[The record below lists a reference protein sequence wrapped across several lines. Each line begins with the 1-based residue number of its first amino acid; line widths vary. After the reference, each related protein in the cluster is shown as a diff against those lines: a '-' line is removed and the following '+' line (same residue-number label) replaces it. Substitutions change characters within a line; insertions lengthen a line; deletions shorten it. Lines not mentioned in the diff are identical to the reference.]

1 MKPLKLVISG
11 FGPFKG
17 EVTVPFD
24 KIGES
29 GIFLI
34 SGDTGAGKT
43 TIFDAIAFALYGSAS
58 GENRTTDSMRSD
70 YATSDDRT
78 YVKLVFSH
86 KGRQYE
92 VERNPLYQRAK
103 KRGDGFTE
111 EKPNATLTKWDGTV
125 IAGYQPVTNEII
137 EILSVDYKQFK
148 QIAMIAQGEFMKLLT
163 ASSEERGVIFRKVF
177 QTGHYEAMQKKLK
190 SMASELKG
198 ECDQLER
205 SMVQYL
211 SGIILPKENEVLEV
225 WKRKPDIHKIDALL
239 ELLELGLEEDKATY
253 ETLEEENKKLEKS
266 LVELTTKITLVEE
279 QEKKKQE
286 LEQRRLILEQLSK
299 QSDEIKSKQIE
310 LQNAKK
316 ALYQVKPVADVYHRS
331 KTEIENLSKEILE
344 QKKRFAILEV
354 DVKKKQEEYQEHEK
368 DKAYLEELAVAINQC
383 KEELVQYE
391 NLRQLEIKIQSNL
404 KKQEEIVVNENGLTE
419 KSKILKTE
427 ISELTKELQGYLP
440 IDQEISECIQLGKE
454 LKVRITKLKSL
465 FEEMNRIEVESG
477 NLEALQKE
485 YFKKENSYQTANK
498 EYQVLELAY
507 FREQAGLLAMNLKE
521 EEPCP
526 VCGSTNHP
534 KKAECSKEAPTE
546 AMLNQAKAKLER
558 ETAALNQQSLSVS
571 NQKTKIS
578 MMWDNLS
585 LVCEEIF
592 EESIASE
599 KIKDRITEE
608 LACSEEVF
616 LKKNE
621 EYKVLKK
628 NQERRDCCN
637 KRVTEITDSL
647 EEIAQRIQSLNKD
660 KIAIATVL
668 GQMEGSKEQILARRK
683 YATKEECEN
692 KHNSLLEES
701 KQIRSYL
708 ERLEREFRELRSQ
721 WSALKAVI
729 EENEIKEAKRKTS
742 LEEEEKAYQNKL
754 IENFS
759 ESEESYLSCLWPED
773 KIEQTQK
780 NIEDYEKQVSE
791 QQLMIE
797 KLVIE
802 IKDIDSVDLP
812 TLHENRNMII
822 SQKSEC
828 ERQKEEVNRRVRNNE
843 QIYQDAKKQLEAKG
857 EIQRKYLSINEL
869 SKTANGELAGKVKI
883 AFEQYVQAF
892 YFDSVIEEA
901 NKRLRKMTFSQYTL
915 HRVDSVNLRSQ
926 GGLEIFVMDH
936 YTGKQRSVKSL
947 SGGESF
953 KAALALALGLS
964 DVIQSYAG
972 GIELDSMFIDEGFGS
987 LDSESLEQAIETLIS
1002 LTSGNRLV
1010 GIISHVTE
1018 LKERIDKK
1026 MLIHKTME
1034 GSYIK

>member
-1 MKPLKLVISG
+1 MKPLELAISG
-11 FGPFKG
+11 FGPFKS
-17 EVTVPFD
+17 EVIVPFE

-29 GIFLI
+29 GLFLI

-43 TIFDAIAFALYGSAS
+43 TIFDAIAFALFGCAS

-70 YATSDDRT
+70 YATSEDKT

-86 KGRQYE
+86 KGRRYE

-103 KRGDGFTE
+103 KRGDGVTE

-163 ASSEERGVIFRKVF
+163 ASSEERGIIFRKVF

-198 ECDQLER
+198 ECDQLEH

-211 SGIILPKENEVLEV
+211 SGILLSKENEILEE
-225 WKRKPDIHKIDALL
+225 WKCKPDIHKIDALL
-239 ELLELGLEEDKATY
+239 EMLELTLEEDKVQY
-253 ETLEEENKKLEKS
+253 KTLESENKELANS
-266 LVELTTKITLVEE
+266 LVELTTKITLMEE

-286 LEQRRLILEQLSK
+286 LEQRKLVLEELRR
-299 QSDEIKSKQIE
+299 QSDQIKRYQIA
-310 LQNAKK
+310 LQKAKK
-316 ALYQVKPVADVYHRS
+316 ALYQVKPVADAYHRS
-331 KTEIENLSKEILE
+331 KAEAENLAGEIKE
-344 QKKRFAILEV
+344 QKKRFTIVEEDA
-354 DVKKKQEEYQEHEK
+354 KKKQAEYQAHEK
-368 DKAYLEELAVAINQC
+368 DKARLEELAIAVNQC
-383 KEELVQYE
+383 REELAQFE
-391 NLRQLEIKIQSNL
+391 TLKQLELRIQNDR
-404 KKQEEIVVNENGLTE
+404 KKQEVIVSKEKEFDDKGKQLRAEYTE
-419 KSKILKTE
+419 LV
-427 ISELTKELQGYLP
+427 KELRGYRHT
-440 IDQEISECIQLGKE
+440 DQEIAECIQTGKE
-454 LKVRITKLKSL
+454 FKSRITKLKSL
-465 FEEMNRIEVESG
+465 IEERNRIELETK
-477 NLEALQKE
+477 NLIELQQE
-485 YFKKENSYQTANK
+485 YFKRENSYQTANK
-498 EYQVLELAY
+498 VYQVLELAY
-507 FREQAGLLAMNLKE
+507 FREQAGLLARNLKE

-534 KKAECSKEAPTE
+534 KKAEGRKEAPTE
-546 AMLNQAKAKLER
+546 TMLNQAKSKLES
-558 ETAALNQQSLSVS
+558 EMALLNQQSLSVS
-571 NQKTKIS
+571 NQSTKVS
-578 MMWDNLS
+578 FMWDNLS
-585 LVCEEIF
+585 VVCEELL
-592 EESIASE
+592 EESVE
-599 KIKDRITEE
+599 KERIKDRIAEE
-608 LACSEEVF
+608 LSHSEEAF
-616 LKKNE
+616 LQKNE

-628 NQERRDCCN
+628 NQERRDWCN
-637 KRVTEITDSL
+637 RRTEEITVTLD
-647 EEIAQRIQSLNKD
+647 EITQSMHNLNKE
-660 KIAIATVL
+660 KITIATVL
-668 GQMEGSKEQILARRK
+668 GQMEGSREQMLERRK
-683 YATKEECEN
+683 YAAKEECEN
-692 KHNSLLEES
+692 KLTSLLEEGN
-701 KQIRSYL
+701 QIRGNL

-729 EENEIKEAKRKTS
+729 EENERK
-742 LEEEEKAYQNKL
+742 EEKIKITLESEFQAYQRKL
-754 IENFS
+754 S
-759 ESEESYLSCLWPED
+759 ETSFASEEDYLSCLWAED
-773 KIEQTQK
+773 NIEKVQSL
-780 NIEDYEKQVSE
+780 IEDYEKQVSE
-791 QQLMIE
+791 HRFMVD
-797 KLVIE
+797 KLESETKGSNALELPILEGKREE
-802 IKDIDSVDLP
+802 ILLKKTV
-812 TLHENRNMII
+812 
-822 SQKSEC
+822 C

-843 QIYQDAKKQLEAKG
+843 KIYHDAKKQLEAKG
-857 EIQRKYLSINEL
+857 EIQRRYLSVNEL
-869 SKTANGELAGKVKI
+869 SKTANGELTGKVKI

-915 HRVDSVNLRSQ
+915 HRADSVNLRSQ

-953 KAALALALGLS
+953 KAALSLALGLS

-1026 MLIHKTME
+1026 ILLHKTME

>member
-1 MKPLKLVISG
+1 MKPLELAISG

-17 EVTVPFD
+17 EVNVPFE

-29 GIFLI
+29 GLFLI

-43 TIFDAIAFALYGSAS
+43 TIFDAIAFALFGCAS

-70 YATSDDRT
+70 YATGDDKT

-86 KGRQYE
+86 KGRRYE

-111 EKPNATLTKWDGTV
+111 EKPNATLIKWDGSV
-125 IAGYQPVTNEII
+125 VAGYQPVTNEIM
-137 EILSVDYKQFK
+137 EILSIDYKQFK

-177 QTGHYEAMQKKLK
+177 QTGNYEAMQKKLK
-190 SMASELKG
+190 SMASELRG

-211 SGIILPKENEVLEV
+211 SGILLSKENEVLEE
-225 WKRKPDIHKIDALL
+225 WKRKPDIHKINDLL
-239 ELLELGLEEDKATY
+239 ELLELDLEEDKSRY
-253 ETLEEENKKLEKS
+253 DTLEVENKELSGK

-286 LEQRRLILEQLSK
+286 LEQRRLLLEDLRK
-299 QSDEIKSKQIE
+299 QSEQIKLNQID

-316 ALYQVKPVADVYHRS
+316 ALYQVKPVADAYHKSRVE
-331 KTEIENLSKEILE
+331 TENLVREIIE
-344 QKKRFAILEV
+344 QKKRFDIVSEET
-354 DVKKKQEEYQEHEK
+354 KKKQAEYHEHEK
-368 DKAYLEELAVAINQC
+368 DKARLEELAIAINQC
-383 KEELVQYE
+383 KEELAQFE
-391 NLRQLEIKIQSNL
+391 NLKQLEIKIQSNL
-404 KKQEEIVVNENGLTE
+404 KNQDAIVSNEKKIEEQGKL
-419 KSKILKTE
+419 LKGDH
-427 ISELTKELQGYLP
+427 SELTKELQGYLS
-440 IDQEISECIQLGKE
+440 IDQEILECIQIGKD
-454 LKVRITKLKSL
+454 LKSKITKLKSL
-465 FEEMNRIEVESG
+465 LDELNRIELESS
-477 NLEALQKE
+477 NLKVLQQE

-498 EYQVLELAY
+498 EYQTLELAY
-507 FREQAGLLAMNLKE
+507 FREQAGLLAMNLKG

-526 VCGSTNHP
+526 VCGSTKHP

-546 AMLNQAKAKLER
+546 AMLNQAKVKLES
-558 ETAALNQQSLSVS
+558 ETVVLNQQSLSVS
-571 NQKTKIS
+571 NQNTKIS
-578 MMWDNLS
+578 LMWDNLCV
-585 LVCEEIF
+585 VCEELF
-592 EESIASE
+592 EESFGKD

-608 LACSEEVF
+608 LSRSEEAF
-616 LKKNE
+616 LQKNE
-621 EYKVLKK
+621 EYRVLKK
-628 NQERRDCCN
+628 NQERRDWCN
-637 KRVTEITDSL
+637 KRTTEISAAL
-647 EEIAQRIQSLNKD
+647 EENVQNIQNLNQE

-668 GQMEGSKEQILARRK
+668 GQMEGSREQILERRK

-692 KHNSLLEES
+692 KHTALLLES
-701 KQIRSYL
+701 NQLRSNL
-708 ERLEREFRELRSQ
+708 ERLEKEFHELRSQ

-729 EENEIKEAKRKTS
+729 EDNEIKEAKQKVT
-742 LEEEEKAYQNKL
+742 LEEEEKAYQRKL
-754 IENFS
+754 TETSFD
-759 ESEESYLSCLWPED
+759 SEESYLACLWTED

-780 NIEDYEKQVSE
+780 MIEDYEKQVSE
-791 QQLMIE
+791 QHLMIE
-797 KLVIE
+797 KLVNE
-802 IKDIDSVDLP
+802 IKETDSVDIQILKDSRD
-812 TLHENRNMII
+812 EINA
-822 SQKSEC
+822 QKSVC
-828 ERQKEEVNRRVRNNE
+828 ERQKEEVNRRIRNND
-843 QIYQDAKKQLEAKG
+843 QIYKDAKKQLEAKG

-869 SKTANGELAGKVKI
+869 SKTANGELTGKVKI

-892 YFDSVIEEA
+892 YFDTVIEEA

-915 HRVDSVNLRSQ
+915 HRADSVNLRSQ
-926 GGLEIFVMDH
+926 GGLEIFVLDH
-936 YTGKQRSVKSL
+936 YTGKQRTVKSL

-1026 MLIHKTME
+1026 ILIHKTME